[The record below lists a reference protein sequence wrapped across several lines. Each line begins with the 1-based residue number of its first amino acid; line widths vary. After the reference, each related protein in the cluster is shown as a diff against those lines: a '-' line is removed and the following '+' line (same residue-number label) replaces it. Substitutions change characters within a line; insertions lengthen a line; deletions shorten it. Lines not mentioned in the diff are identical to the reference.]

1 MGTYS
6 IAFSALLIIIGIMW
20 CFAGQRLYRMI
31 VSIGG
36 MMIGA
41 SIAARL
47 LTGQGDMVYYGGIIV
62 AAVIV
67 GFIFYRLYN
76 LQIVLIGT
84 LMGIVLGLLV
94 ISAFN
99 VSDEWLRVF
108 ILAMGAVIGTGIA
121 SALSKVIL
129 RVGTAFV
136 GASMIV
142 AGALFYLGRATVST
156 NGRDIAYSLNQVES
170 LIALAVILVLAFIG
184 YAFQSRTRPLA
195 EGR

>member
-36 MMIGA
+36 MLLGA
-41 SIAARL
+41 GIAARL
-47 LTGQGDMVYYGGIIV
+47 LTGQSDVVYYGGIILV
-62 AAVIV
+62 AVIV

-76 LQIVLIGT
+76 LQIVLIGA

-99 VSDEWLRVF
+99 IGDEWLRVL
-108 ILAMGAVIGTGIA
+108 ILAMGAIIGTGIA
-121 SALSKVIL
+121 NALSKVIL

-142 AGALFYLGRATVST
+142 AGGLFYLGRANVSA
-156 NGRDIAYSLNQVES
+156 NGRDITYNVNQVES
-170 LIALAVILVLAFIG
+170 LIALVVILVLAFIG
-184 YAFQSRTRPLA
+184 YAFQTRTRPLS

>member
-1 MGTYS
+1 
-6 IAFSALLIIIGIMW
+6 MW

-36 MMIGA
+36 MLLGA
-41 SIAARL
+41 GIAARL
-47 LTGQGDMVYYGGIIV
+47 LTGQSDVVYYGGIIL

-76 LQIVLIGT
+76 LQIVLIGA

-99 VSDEWLRVF
+99 IGDEWLRVL
-108 ILAMGAVIGTGIA
+108 ILAMGAIIGTGIA
-121 SALSKVIL
+121 NALSKVIL

-142 AGALFYLGRATVST
+142 AGGLFYLGRANVSA
-156 NGRDIAYSLNQVES
+156 NGRDITYNVNQVES
-170 LIALAVILVLAFIG
+170 LIALVVILVLAFIG
-184 YAFQSRTRPLA
+184 YAFQTRTRPLS